1 MPAALRDDPYLGQSL
16 VEVDEL
22 PVPDH
27 HGRREII
34 HLQLPQNVGGGPR
47 GWIERKQERI
57 AVDAVDSN
65 EDRPIAADDGSAAV
79 EFGLALDL
87 PWCRVVEHP
96 F

>member
-34 HLQLPQNVGGGPR
+34 HLQLPQNVGGGA
-47 GWIERKQERI
+47 ERL
-57 AVDAVDSN
+57 
-65 EDRPIAADDGSAAV
+65 DRAQTRKNSS
-79 EFGLALDL
+79 
-87 PWCRVVEHP
+87 
-96 F
+96 